1 MEDALA
7 RVEWIGRR
15 DMAEALLKSIQPD
28 DPESF
33 KSEIFDIGD
42 NVRLSIVVSSAE
54 LGQMRATMDDILACL
69 SAVEGSLGVLEE

>member
-33 KSEIFDIGD
+33 KSEIVEIGD

>member
-15 DMAEALLKSIQPD
+15 DMAEALLESIQPD

-33 KSEIFDIGD
+33 KSEIIEIGD

-54 LGQMRATMDDILACL
+54 LGRMRATMDDILACL

>member
-33 KSEIFDIGD
+33 KSEIIDIGD

>member
-33 KSEIFDIGD
+33 KSEIVDIGD

>member
-28 DPESF
+28 DPDSF
-33 KSEIFDIGD
+33 KSEIIEIGD
-42 NVRLSIVVSSAE
+42 KVRLSIVVSSAE

>member
-15 DMAEALLKSIQPD
+15 EMAEALLKSIQPD

-33 KSEIFDIGD
+33 KSEIIEIGD

>member
-33 KSEIFDIGD
+33 KSEIIGIGD

>member
-33 KSEIFDIGD
+33 KSEIIEIGD

>member
-33 KSEIFDIGD
+33 KSEIVDIGD

-69 SAVEGSLGVLEE
+69 SAVEGSLRVLEE

>member
-28 DPESF
+28 DPDSF
-33 KSEIFDIGD
+33 KSEIIEIGD
-42 NVRLSIVVSSAE
+42 KVRLSIVVSSAE

-69 SAVEGSLGVLEE
+69 SAVEGSLVVLEE

>member
-33 KSEIFDIGD
+33 KSEIIEIGD

-69 SAVEGSLGVLEE
+69 SAVEGSLVVLEE

>member
-33 KSEIFDIGD
+33 KSEIIEIGD

-54 LGQMRATMDDILACL
+54 LGQMRATMDYILACL

>member
-33 KSEIFDIGD
+33 KSEIIEMGD

-69 SAVEGSLGVLEE
+69 SAVEGSLVVLEE

>member
-33 KSEIFDIGD
+33 KSEIIEIGD

-54 LGQMRATMDDILACL
+54 LGRMRATMDDILACL